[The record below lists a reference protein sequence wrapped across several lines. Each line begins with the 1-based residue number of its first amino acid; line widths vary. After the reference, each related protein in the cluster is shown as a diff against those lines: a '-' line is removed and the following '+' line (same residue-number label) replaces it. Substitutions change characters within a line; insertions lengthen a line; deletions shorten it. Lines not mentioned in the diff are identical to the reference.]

1 MTLLDLAGLVALL
14 LWGVH
19 MVQSGVLRAL
29 GPQLRSFLT
38 RRLQNRFSAF
48 GAGLA
53 ITALLQSST
62 ATGLMATG
70 FAADGLLT
78 LGQGLAVML
87 GANVGTTLIVQLL
100 SFDISLAAPIL
111 VLMGYLLF
119 QRGRAG
125 VRDFGRVFIGLGLVL
140 FALHSIL
147 ILLEPLTSN
156 HATQMFLQGLSTHI
170 VFIVLIGV
178 ALTWAVH
185 SSVAVVLLA
194 MSLATNGVLTVPAGI
209 ALALGANVGTA
220 INPVLEGSVKS
231 AVARRLSLGNLLSR
245 IAGVLLILAIYPFV
259 GPFIEKVEA
268 APARAVANFHL
279 LFNIGFAILL
289 FPFLTPFARLL
300 EQFLPARTET
310 GLPGAPL
317 YLRGVPE
324 DAPLGQM
331 LAAATREALRLSDV
345 LEQMLIGLREALASP
360 DRRLIEDVRS
370 LDDQLDSLNRAIN
383 DKLVAIDPRK
393 VDGPSNERAGRIIA
407 FSRNLEQAGDL
418 IDRSLLGIVRRADK
432 RGISFSRDGRAEL
445 VTQIDALVETLH
457 VSTAVFLNGD
467 IEGARTLASAKE
479 KFRRME
485 EEATAMHF
493 ERLRSGNVE
502 SSESSA
508 LQLDALHDLKRVASH
523 LIEAS
528 AYPILQQRGDLLP
541 TRLKIAT

>member
-1 MTLLDLAGLVALL
+1 
-14 LWGVH
+14 
-19 MVQSGVLRAL
+19 
-29 GPQLRSFLT
+29 
-38 RRLQNRFSAF
+38 
-48 GAGLA
+48 
-53 ITALLQSST
+53 
-62 ATGLMATG
+62 MATG